1 MPLEIRTMCAAD
13 VKALFDAFAAAA
25 WHKPI
30 ELFDRYFCEQEVGDR
45 LVLIAEDGDGVC
57 GYLTVV
63 WRPIPRR
70 DAPVVP
76 EISDFNVLPSR
87 RRRGIGT
94 SLMDAA
100 EARIAREAS
109 EVALGVGLYGDYG
122 SAQRM
127 YAKRGYIPDGNG
139 LHYGGA
145 VVAAG
150 ATVRVDDD
158 LLLYLTKHLC

>member
-1 MPLEIRTMCAAD
+1 MPLEIRTMRTAD
-13 VKALFDAFAAAA
+13 AKALFDAFARAA

-30 ELFDRYFCEQEVGDR
+30 ALFDRYFCEQETGDR

-57 GYLTVV
+57 GYLTIV
-63 WRPIPRR
+63 WRPTPRQ

-76 EISDFNVLPSR
+76 EISDFNVLPSH

-100 EARIAREAS
+100 EARVAHEAS
-109 EVALGVGLYGDYG
+109 DVALGVGLYGDYG

-127 YAKRGYIPDGNG
+127 YAKRGYIPDGKG
-139 LHYGGA
+139 LHYRGA

-150 ATVRVDDD
+150 ATLRVDDE
-158 LLLYLTKHLC
+158 LLLYLTKHLR